1 MNLSSKY
8 EPKNSEAKIYAQWEK
23 ADIFTP
29 KGNGQP
35 FSIVI
40 PPPNITGSLHMGH
53 ALNNTCQ
60 DVLVR
65 SARMQGRKVVWIP
78 GTDHAGIATQNVVE
92 KMLKKQGKSRH
103 DLGRAEFVKEVWRWQ
118 KEYEGKI
125 LGQLKKLGCSLD
137 WSRLV
142 FTLDENYERAV
153 LHAFEHYYQKGLIY
167 QGERVI
173 NWCARCASS
182 LSDLEVENKE
192 QSGKLYFI
200 KYPLQSQ
207 ISNLKSQSLSRA
219 KLKDENLKF
228 KIYNFI
234 TVATTRPET
243 MLGDTAVAVN
253 PKDKRYAK
261 LIGAQVILPLTNRK
275 IPIVADGAVDDKFGT
290 GAVKVTPAHSFVD
303 FEISVRHNLAK
314 IKIIDE
320 RGRINDRAPEKYQG
334 MKAREAREA
343 VILDLE
349 QAGFL
354 EKVED
359 YDMVLPLC
367 SRCERVV
374 EPLLSSQWFLKMAE
388 LKKPAIEAIKAG
400 KIKFTP
406 KRYEKICLN
415 WLEKSYDWCIS
426 RQLWWGH
433 RLPVWQTKVNS
444 KNEKVKIF
452 IGLEKPQGEGWTQSE
467 DVLDTWFSSA
477 LWSFATLGWTGERT
491 AETADLR
498 EFHPTS
504 VLSTGR
510 DIIFLWVGRMIFSS
524 LEFLGEIPFEKVY
537 IHPTVLNEKGQRM
550 SKSLGTGI
558 DPLVLI
564 DRYGADAVRF
574 GLMYQNTG
582 VQDLKFSESA
592 IVASQKFCN
601 KVWNIARFIGI
612 NLETSNSKNQ
622 ILNRFQKPNPRTQ
635 SDKEILVKLAKV
647 KLQVAKDLEKFEF
660 GKVAHLLYDFIWHNL
675 ADTYLENSKKQ
686 MQDKKLKANTEEIL
700 IYLLVESL
708 KMLHPFIPFI
718 TEEIWSKLYEE
729 KLVSQPMIADRLIMK

>member
-1 MNLSSKY
+1 
-8 EPKNSEAKIYAQWEK
+8 
-23 ADIFTP
+23 
-29 KGNGQP
+29 
-35 FSIVI
+35 
-40 PPPNITGSLHMGH
+40 
-53 ALNNTCQ
+53 
-60 DVLVR
+60 
-65 SARMQGRKVVWIP
+65 
-78 GTDHAGIATQNVVE
+78 
-92 KMLKKQGKSRH
+92 
-103 DLGRAEFVKEVWRWQ
+103 
-118 KEYEGKI
+118 
-125 LGQLKKLGCSLD
+125 
-137 WSRLV
+137 
-142 FTLDENYERAV
+142 
-153 LHAFEHYYQKGLIY
+153 
-167 QGERVI
+167 
-173 NWCARCASS
+173 
-182 LSDLEVENKE
+182 
-192 QSGKLYFI
+192 
-200 KYPLQSQ
+200 
-207 ISNLKSQSLSRA
+207 
-219 KLKDENLKF
+219 
-228 KIYNFI
+228 
-234 TVATTRPET
+234 
-243 MLGDTAVAVN
+243 
-253 PKDKRYAK
+253 
-261 LIGAQVILPLTNRK
+261 
-275 IPIVADGAVDDKFGT
+275 VADGAVDDKFGT

-452 IGLEKPQGEGWTQSE
+452 IGFEKPQGEGWTQSE